1 MKMKAPVRI
10 VASLLVFLILVFVPA
25 GSLNFW
31 QGWVYIA
38 VVMGSS
44 IFIMLYLHRYDPEL
58 LRRRLDDKE
67 HVSEQRLFRQLAGP
81 LWITGL
87 VLSGLDYRFGWSVRF
102 FGSVPTT
109 VTLVSE
115 LLLSGSFFLLFHV
128 LRFNTFAASTVQVE
142 AGQRVISSG
151 PYRMVRHPM
160 YSSFLLFY
168 LLTPFALGSYLA
180 VPVFL
185 LLVPLLVYR
194 LVQEEK
200 FLAQGL
206 PGYVRYCTK
215 VRYRVIPFVL

>member
-1 MKMKAPVRI
+1 MIRM
-10 VASLLVFLILVFVPA
+10 VASILVFLILVFVPA
-25 GSLNFW
+25 GSVNFW

-44 IFIMLYLHRYDPEL
+44 IFIMLYLRRYDPEL

-67 HVSEQRLFRQLAGP
+67 HVSEQKLFRRLAGP

-87 VLSGLDYRFGWSVRF
+87 FLAGLDHHFGWSNRS
-102 FGSVPTT
+102 FGSVPTA

-115 LLLSGSFFLLFHV
+115 LLLLCSFLLLFHV
-128 LRFNTFAASTVQVE
+128 LRFNTFAGSIVQVE

-160 YSSFLLFY
+160 YSTFLLFY

-185 LLVPLLVYR
+185 LLVPVLLYR
-194 LVQEEK
+194 LLQEEK
-200 FLAQGL
+200 FLAHGL
-206 PGYVRYCTK
+206 PGYAEYCMK
-215 VRYRVIPFVL
+215 VRYRLIPFVL

>member
-1 MKMKAPVRI
+1 MTIRI
-10 VASLLVFLILVFVPA
+10 VASILVFLILVFVPA

-67 HVSEQRLFRQLAGP
+67 HVSEQKLFRRLAGP

-87 VLSGLDYRFGWSVRF
+87 FLAGLDHRFGWSNRS
-102 FGSVPTT
+102 FGSVPTA
-109 VTLVSE
+109 VTLLSE
-115 LLLSGSFFLLFHV
+115 LLLLCSFLLLFHV
-128 LRFNTFAASTVQVE
+128 LRFNTFAGSIVQVE

-151 PYRMVRHPM
+151 PYGMVRHPM

-168 LLTPFALGSYLA
+168 FLTPFALGSYLV

-185 LLVPLLVYR
+185 LLVPVLLYR

-206 PGYVRYCTK
+206 PGYAEYCME
-215 VRYRVIPFVL
+215 VRYRLIPFVL